1 MHQLRELSDK
11 IEAFGGEEAA
21 AKWLT
26 TTPLVRV
33 KYPDKAAAINYA
45 KCTIRSLLKPD
56 EPHNQVARDQLALL
70 VRDLGKPQGEETVR
84 VVSATVEVEAAPV
97 SQVVQS
103 PVNAGSD
110 ITQSETGI
118 VVHEGDW
125 RFRIEAKTAQAA
137 KAAVVSLT
145 DLADRLGYERSSTLK
160 ELAEKPVHAEQLNKS
175 GHIRVSRKSV
185 ACGNGFRTVDEPL
198 YNKRQ
203 AMYLIAKS
211 GTAIANDLTVEF
223 IAALDSL
230 QERFENQL
238 VASPLVDPT
247 STILA
252 FMREQQA
259 ATERAN
265 ERRDALL
272 LEGLKGLLVA
282 AKPAPQNDPT
292 HPVATAPAPRR
303 TQEPKPTRQ
312 ERFRFPVNRRMG
324 LVKKI
329 KAQIPAD
336 VDDYSKTIRTLW
348 HGLYAEMER
357 HGVSVLASVAD
368 YQLLHGEQIDYL
380 DWIEQN
386 GHLEL
391 AIRCA
396 FALWPERKT
405 AA

>member
-11 IEAFGGEEAA
+11 IDAFGGIDAA
-21 AKWLT
+21 AAWYA

-70 VRDLGKPQGEETVR
+70 MRDLGKPQGEETVR
-84 VVSATVEVEAAPV
+84 VVSSVVEVEAAPV
-97 SQVVQS
+97 SQVVQA
-103 PVNAGSD
+103 PVNAGSN

-118 VVHEGDW
+118 VRVVDGIPFTLPALD
-125 RFRIEAKTAQAA
+125 RSGAEAARVT
-137 KAAVVSLT
+137 LT
-145 DLADRLGYERSSTLK
+145 DLAKALGYSDRQRLK
-160 ELAEKPVHAEQLNKS
+160 ELAARHVQELAEF
-175 GHIRVSRKSV
+175 GETFTVSVSV
-185 ACGNGFRTVDEPL
+185 RQGFTTRQIDEPT
-198 YNKRQ
+198 YSPDQ
-203 AMYLIAKS
+203 AAYLALSSETEQGRACRVRILKAYKALLAMFEQVVNQPPAFDVN
-211 GTAIANDLTVEF
+211 AIAGV
-223 IAALDSL
+223 IGAA
-230 QERFENQL
+230 
-238 VASPLVDPT
+238 VVGAMAP
-247 STILA
+247 
-252 FMREQQA
+252 
-259 ATERAN
+259 
-265 ERRDALL
+265 L
-272 LEGLKGLLVA
+272 LERLLGP
-282 AKPAPQNDPT
+282 KPAPQNDPAP
-292 HPVATAPAPRR
+292 PVATTQAPRR
-303 TQEPKPTRQ
+303 AQEPKPTRQ

-336 VDDYSKTIRTLW
+336 VEDYSKTIRTLW